1 MECAEKHVFFQS
13 TQWQLVLCLL
23 VEQTS
28 LESGLVW
35 VFFFHLELYSGSL
48 YLQFFI
54 CPVISLGLESVACRH
69 LVSCKAEVILH
80 SSKNVACLV
89 ILLYSDEHIFKTL
102 SVWTRRE
109 YINLMYFCMN
119 FQECCP
125 RCLRLPLCILEKLQE
140 KHLHFFGVLG
150 WF

>member
-1 MECAEKHVFFQS
+1 MATCFVFACGANK
-13 TQWQLVLCLL
+13 LGIRV
-23 VEQTS
+23 
-28 LESGLVW
+28 GLG
-35 VFFFHLELYSGSL
+35 FFFHLELYSGSL
-48 YLQFFI
+48 YLQCFI